1 MDEYKS
7 GEKIFSRFEEES
19 HLFIKKYNPLY
30 GEIRGTRSSTIVIV
44 TENKLRVYERTYQWI
59 IIIIK
64 LIKHLLFIYYCY
76 T

>member
-19 HLFIKKYNPLY
+19 HLFIKKYNPLC
-30 GEIRGTRSSTIVIV
+30 GETRGTRSSTIVIV

-59 IIIIK
+59 
-64 LIKHLLFIYYCY
+64 
-76 T
+76 